1 MRPPNATLPLAHPP
15 AHAPAHRI
23 GSIFRVNLG
32 QISTLRAAVVSGG
45 GPWRRTINRP
55 VEMPTVPAC
64 GWRQAMSDV
73 EDRAPGLDSGRC
85 KLAVPV
91 AHPPIHRS
99 PINPFHFPLRCAF
112 GRARC
117 TNKPV
122 AASAVQPTRDSGRQG
137 KQTVMWQPNTV
148 PQAMTVSHDVRMAG
162 TTAEP
167 PPPDGGGSAKRKRDA
182 IAEMHVTVDK
192 KKAGRKSNARCVGFF
207 CRVRLFSARPLSPTH
222 TSPCPNGPE
231 ASMHAIACHAGL
243 LRRHRP
249 HPSPTRSLCHTT
261 PALQLWGLSLAAHD
275 NVTRYGFL

>member
-1 MRPPNATLPLAHPP
+1 M
-15 AHAPAHRI
+15 
-23 GSIFRVNLG
+23 
-32 QISTLRAAVVSGG
+32 
-45 GPWRRTINRP
+45 
-55 VEMPTVPAC
+55 
-64 GWRQAMSDV
+64 
-73 EDRAPGLDSGRC
+73 
-85 KLAVPV
+85 
-91 AHPPIHRS
+91 
-99 PINPFHFPLRCAF
+99 
-112 GRARC
+112 
-117 TNKPV
+117 
-122 AASAVQPTRDSGRQG
+122 AASAAQPTRDSGRQG

-192 KKAGRKSNARCVGFF
+192 KKAGRKSNARCVVFF

-243 LRRHRP
+243 LRRRRP

>member
-1 MRPPNATLPLAHPP
+1 
-15 AHAPAHRI
+15 
-23 GSIFRVNLG
+23 
-32 QISTLRAAVVSGG
+32 
-45 GPWRRTINRP
+45 
-55 VEMPTVPAC
+55 
-64 GWRQAMSDV
+64 
-73 EDRAPGLDSGRC
+73 LDSGRC

-122 AASAVQPTRDSGRQG
+122 AASAAQPTRDSGRQG

-192 KKAGRKSNARCVGFF
+192 KKAGRKSKTRGAWGGFLPCAF
-207 CRVRLFSARPLSPTH
+207 ILCSPSLTH
-222 TSPCPNGPE
+222 THQPMPQWPRSIHARHCVSRRATAPPPPSPVTDALALPHDARLAAVGSLARRPRQR
-231 ASMHAIACHAGL
+231 HAL
-243 LRRHRP
+243 RLSLRRPQQQP
-249 HPSPTRSLCHTT
+249 HHQHNHT
-261 PALQLWGLSLAAHD
+261 H
-275 NVTRYGFL
+275 YGFHH